1 MSRQFQHLDDVEA
14 FIAIVEKG
22 SISAGAI
29 ELGTTPSVLSRA
41 IARLEAK
48 LGVQLLRRTTR
59 RLSLT
64 EAGQHYLEQT
74 KQAFNL
80 IADAERTIQGQD
92 QELNG
97 LVRIS
102 VPTTYGHYRLPAL
115 LRGFVNYYPNIQL
128 QLSITNRLVDLVAE
142 GYDMAIRLGHLPDSS
157 LVGHLLENAEV
168 CLVAAPAYL
177 DKTDTPKYI
186 ADLAQHACLP
196 FLSPNSGRFYSWL
209 FQEQGKDI
217 DWVPPAALRITD
229 DALGVVSMAEQGLG
243 ICQSY
248 RFILQEKLQNGNL
261 IEILPEFGGRSR
273 PFSLV
278 YAPHKN
284 QSAASRALIN
294 WLSREAKNTHIL
306 AKNIVSPH

>member
-1 MSRQFQHLDDVEA
+1 MSRQFQHLVDVEA

-64 EAGQHYLEQT
+64 EAGQHYL
-74 KQAFNL
+74 KQAKHAFNM
-80 IADAERTIQGQD
+80 IVEAEHIIQGQD
-92 QELNG
+92 HELNG
-97 LVRIS
+97 LVRMS
-102 VPTTYGHYRLPAL
+102 VPTTYGHYRLPVL
-115 LRGFVNYYPNIQL
+115 LSHFLEKYPNVQL
-128 QLSITNRLVDLVAE
+128 ELSITNRLVDLVAE
-142 GYDMAIRLGHLPDSS
+142 GYDMAIRLGNLPDSS

-177 DKTDTPKYI
+177 AKESPPQSI

-209 FQEQGKDI
+209 LRDQGQDV
-217 DWVPPAALRITD
+217 DWMPPSFLRITD
-229 DALGVVSMAEQGLG
+229 DPLGVVSMAEQGLG
-243 ICQSY
+243 ICQTY
-248 RFILQEKLQNGNL
+248 RFIVQKNLQNGSL
-261 IEILPEFGGRSR
+261 IEVLPQAGGRSR
-273 PFSLV
+273 PFSLI
-278 YAPHKN
+278 YAPHKH

-294 WLSREAKNTHIL
+294 WLSKEAKN
-306 AKNIVSPH
+306 KN